1 MFECFGAIFLRMFHR
16 SAFPEFH
23 PVPAFPG
30 VFPCIPDTD
39 MHSSQDKVAGM
50 EFLNVLPGAFFRF
63 FRSFCNFSPA
73 DACETG
79 ILV

>member
-1 MFECFGAIFLRMFHR
+1 MFECFYAIFLRIFHR
-16 SAFPEFH
+16 SAFPEIH

-30 VFPCIPDTD
+30 VFPCIP
-39 MHSSQDKVAGM
+39 HSSQDKVAGM
-50 EFLNVLPGAFFRF
+50 EFRNVLPGAFFRF

>member
-1 MFECFGAIFLRMFHR
+1 
-16 SAFPEFH
+16 
-23 PVPAFPG
+23 
-30 VFPCIPDTD
+30 